1 MIAVTVLLRATV
13 MAHQPLARQAENF
26 QADIFP
32 PAPGL
37 EPAFSAKEWV
47 DGKTGPPKLIDLE
60 SRATAAY
67 QPPAQPEKKASTS
80 EDTPARSSSTSSTP
94 APTPAPAAVDY
105 SKDTP
110 VPSATAIPE
119 TVKTPTEFNPRNL
132 EIKQDDPDSDDEE
145 MTEAKKRAP
154 TDDDEFADEA
164 EPSIVDVSGGK
175 SAKEEEKKED
185 KVETPAAAPA
195 AVPAAVEKQSTPA
208 KESDDV
214 SFVGSYHFQE
224 ITD

>member
-1 MIAVTVLLRATV
+1 
-13 MAHQPLARQAENF
+13 MAECLAMKQAENF

-67 QPPAQPEKKASTS
+67 QPPAQPEKKTSTS
-80 EDTPARSSSTSSTP
+80 EDAPVRSSSSSSTP
-94 APTPAPAAVDY
+94 AATPTPAAVEY

-119 TVKTPTEFNPRNL
+119 TVKTPTEFDPRNL

-164 EPSIVDVSGGK
+164 EPSVVDVSGGGP
-175 SAKEEEKKED
+175 AKEEEKKED
-185 KVETPAAAPA
+185 KVEAPAATPAAA
-195 AVPAAVEKQSTPA
+195 PAAVEKQSTPA
-208 KESDDV
+208 KESGDV
-214 SFVGSYHFQE
+214 S
-224 ITD
+224 